1 MMTNNEISITDI
13 WNPSSKR
20 TEIKEV
26 SSYVGFSIALILQ
39 LNIKTE

>member
-26 SSYVGFSIALILQ
+26 SSYVGLSIALIFT
-39 LNIKTE
+39 TEYKN